1 MERFWLCHQLT
12 FVNDHVLGAVN
23 TAAGY
28 LPYLEADHKD
38 WLVMTI
44 REDVQTPSIEIND
57 QSAGVTQDEQI
68 FYTIDEEDTEEQ
80 QWGSKEAIRQ
90 NRAH

>member
-1 MERFWLCHQLT
+1 
-12 FVNDHVLGAVN
+12 
-23 TAAGY
+23 
-28 LPYLEADHKD
+28 
-38 WLVMTI
+38 MTI